1 MAQTEKLLK
10 DCLTSLSELSKEEL
24 LDEVQQLL
32 LSLAERSNNPVKDLT
47 LLRNYYNTNK

>member
-1 MAQTEKLLK
+1 MTQTEKLLQ
-10 DCLTSLSELSKEEL
+10 DCLESLSNLSKQEL
-24 LDEVQQLL
+24 LEETEQLL